1 MISVVIRPFK
11 SGGVFYPAGT
21 IVDPAGITLYKSK
34 IGENKIKVVDEHNL
48 EEVARFLQ
56 IRHKMD
62 DAQEFLTKELRGI
75 DEPKLTVEEEAY
87 LVKVKLAAKKYAID
101 MEGKTT
107 EQVVAEVK
115 VKQKAASEK
124 K

>member
-21 IVDPAGITLYKSK
+21 IVDPAGIKLYKSR
-34 IGENKIKVVDEHNL
+34 IGEGKIKVVDEHNL
-48 EEVARFLQ
+48 EEVARFLT
-56 IRHKMD
+56 IRHKME
-62 DAQEFLTKELRGI
+62 DAQTLLA
-75 DEPKLTVEEEAY
+75 D
-87 LVKVKLAAKKYAID
+87 KLAYKKKVIVAANKLGVD
-101 MEGKTT
+101 MTGKTI

-115 VKQKAASEK
+115 AKQAADAPKTTSEK